1 MAQLG
6 QLPNMA
12 IMLRNRVLQAEEP
25 ALAVLEKKKSAAAV
39 QGQFMFLCAS

>member
-6 QLPNMA
+6 QLPNIA
-12 IMLRNRVLQAEEP
+12 IILRNRVLQAEEP
-25 ALAVLEKKKSAAAV
+25 ALAVLEKKSGAAV